1 MIYFTLGGWAM
12 AGPEYSPF
20 NLIFENSSAKD
31 MSGKIESCLTDHA
44 RAAVKLREDVR
55 SGTSVVN
62 LRMRR
67 DRLYHEKAK
76 LLFQP
81 AMSRK

>member
-1 MIYFTLGGWAM
+1 M

-55 SGTSVVN
+55 RGTSVVN